1 MDELGDERGL
11 PSPSQS
17 ARLSAGW
24 YGKLAAA
31 YMLERASR
39 PGTTSCGARE
49 RGAPRERRATCRP
62 VHDFVMASEF
72 VAVSRIGSTRDRQVS
87 LYCSRTGRSQRIPS
101 LHCLEAGV
109 GQGVNSSVQNFGMQV
124 ETGDH
129 WARSTVWKR
138 DCNIDWLV
146 AEEITQLDRRLPL
159 ILANHGQL
167 RGHSGAA
174 GAQALPAAHGHQPGH
189 SSELLSVF

>member
-1 MDELGDERGL
+1 MSWAIG
-11 PSPSQS
+11 Q
-17 ARLSAGW
+17 RL
-24 YGKLAAA
+24 
-31 YMLERASR
+31 AS
-39 PGTTSCGARE
+39 
-49 RGAPRERRATCRP
+49 
-62 VHDFVMASEF
+62 
-72 VAVSRIGSTRDRQVS
+72 AVSEVFLHLLNPPGSRQAGTAS
-87 LYCSRTGRSQRIPS
+87 SRRPIPS

-124 ETGDH
+124 ETADH
-129 WARSTVWKR
+129 WARSTVRKR

-159 ILANHGQL
+159 FLANHGQL

-189 SSELLSVF
+189 QQRAPERVLEGARVCKIMNVSRL